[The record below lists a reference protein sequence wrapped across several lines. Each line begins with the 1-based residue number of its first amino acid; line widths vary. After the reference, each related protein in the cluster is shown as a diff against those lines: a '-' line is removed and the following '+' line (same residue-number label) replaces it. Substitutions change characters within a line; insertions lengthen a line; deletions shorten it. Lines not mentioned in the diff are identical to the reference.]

1 MTDTHWLGTLWHT
14 PRLRGDGEEERK
26 VSWLEL
32 FYDLVF
38 VVVISRLAHHLAA
51 HPDASG
57 ALEFAVLFVPVWWI
71 WIGGTFYNE
80 RFETLDLSY
89 RIFTFLQMLVV
100 AAMAVFVEYGLSKTA
115 LGFTLSYVAA
125 RGLTTFMFWR
135 AGWHNPVARP
145 LTERYALGFSL
156 SLILWTVSAF
166 VSGPLGL
173 VLKGLGLAL
182 EMGVSVSARSIQ
194 SKLPRFSS
202 SKLPERFGLF
212 VIIVLGESLVG
223 VVNGL
228 ADAAKLEA
236 APFVRFGLGLALSFG
251 LWWVYFDFI
260 GHRAPR
266 RDVISAS
273 YAWSFLHLP
282 LLMGLTAVGATL
294 QSAVY
299 LKDLKY
305 EDGVQWILSGA
316 FALVYLCYGLLE
328 RTLQPHVP
336 HRAEHAN
343 LPATQRV
350 RGLREGTAL
359 LALLLPLTPLNMSGV
374 LIGLCVL
381 QGFNLLH
388 AVRVWRTH
396 NPASHAV

>member
-1 MTDTHWLGTLWHT
+1 MTSTHWLSTLWHK
-14 PRLRGDGEEERK
+14 PQLRGDGEEERK

-57 ALEFAVLFVPVWWI
+57 ALEFVVLFIPVWWI

-89 RIFTFLQMLVV
+89 RVFTFLQMLVV

-156 SLILWTVSAF
+156 SLILWTLSAF

-173 VLKGLGLAL
+173 LLKGLGLAL
-182 EMGVSVSARSIQ
+182 EMGVSVSARRIQ

-305 EDGVQWILSGA
+305 EDGAKWVLCGA

-328 RTLQPHVP
+328 RTLAPHP
-336 HRAEHAN
+336 DHRLEHGST
-343 LPATQRV
+343 PPQRA
-350 RGLREGTAL
+350 RGLREATAL

-381 QGFNLLH
+381 QGFNVLH
-388 AVRVWRTH
+388 AVRVWRSSAPT
-396 NPASHAV
+396 SHAT

>member
-1 MTDTHWLGTLWHT
+1 MNASKWLHTLWHK
-14 PRLRGDGEEERK
+14 PQLRGDGEEERK

-38 VVVISRLAHHLAA
+38 VVVIARLAHHLAA

-57 ALEFAVLFVPVWWI
+57 ALEFAVLFIPVWWI

-100 AAMAVFVEYGLSKTA
+100 AGMAVFVEYGLTKTA

-135 AGWHNPVARP
+135 AGLHNPVARP
-145 LTERYALGFSL
+145 LTERYTLGFSA
-156 SLILWTVSAF
+156 SLVLWVISAF
-166 VSGPLGL
+166 VPGPLGL
-173 VLKGLGLAL
+173 ALKVAGLAL
-182 EMGVSVSARSIQ
+182 EMGVSLSARNIQ

-212 VIIVLGESLVG
+212 VIIVLGESIVG

-228 ADAAKLEA
+228 ADAEQLELNT
-236 APFVRFGLGLALSFG
+236 FIRFALGLALSFG

-260 GHRAPR
+260 GHRSPR
-266 RDVISAS
+266 RDTISAS

-294 QSAVY
+294 QHAVY
-299 LKDLKY
+299 SDAELETGARWVLA
-305 EDGVQWILSGA
+305 GA
-316 FALVYLCYGLLE
+316 FGLVYLCYSLLE
-328 RTLQPHVP
+328 RTLQLTP
-336 HRAEHAN
+336 EH
-343 LPATQRV
+343 PVRRV
-350 RGLREGTAL
+350 KGLREGTAL
-359 LALLLPLTPLNMSGV
+359 LALLLPLLPLGMSGV
-374 LIGLCVL
+374 LTGLVVL

-388 AVRVWRTH
+388 AVQVWQSSAHT
-396 NPASHAV
+396 PDVS

>member
-1 MTDTHWLGTLWHT
+1 MNTNHRFKRLKALWHK
-14 PRLRGDGEEERK
+14 PKLRGNEEEERK

-51 HPDASG
+51 HPNLTG
-57 ALEFAVLFVPVWWI
+57 VLEFVVLFIPVWWI

-115 LGFTLSYVAA
+115 FGFTLSYVAA

-135 AGWHNPVARP
+135 AGRHNPVVRP
-145 LTERYALGFSL
+145 LTERYALGFSA
-156 SLILWTVSAF
+156 SLALWLISAF
-166 VSGPLGL
+166 LPAPLSIAFK
-173 VLKGLGLAL
+173 VVGLAL
-182 EMGVSVSARSIQ
+182 EMAVSLSVRNIQ
-194 SKLPRFSS
+194 AKLPHFSS

-212 VIIVLGESLVG
+212 VIIVLGESIVG

-228 ADAAKLEA
+228 AGASTLELNT
-236 APFVRFGLGLALSFG
+236 FLRFTLGLALSFG

-260 GHRAPR
+260 GHRSPR
-266 RDVISAS
+266 RDRISTA

-294 QSAVY
+294 QHAVY
-299 LKDLKY
+299 AEATLESAARWVLV
-305 EDGVQWILSGA
+305 GGFS
-316 FALVYLCYGLLE
+316 LVYLCYAALE
-328 RTLQPHVP
+328 RTLEHSPEHPV
-336 HRAEHAN
+336 HRI
-343 LPATQRV
+343 

-359 LALLLPLTPLNMSGV
+359 LALLLPLLPLGMSGV
-374 LIGLCVL
+374 LIGLVVL
-381 QGFNLLH
+381 QGFNVFH
-388 AVRVWRTH
+388 AVW
-396 NPASHAV
+396 NSGSHTPHTS